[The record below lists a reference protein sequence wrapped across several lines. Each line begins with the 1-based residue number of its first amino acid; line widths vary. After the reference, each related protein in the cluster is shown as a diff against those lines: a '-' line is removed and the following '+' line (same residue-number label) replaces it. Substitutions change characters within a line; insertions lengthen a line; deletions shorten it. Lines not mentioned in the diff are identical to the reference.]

1 MDMDVPTS
9 DEINGVTD
17 GASSS
22 VSNNVHATFS
32 NVETNE
38 NVELN
43 GIMNNTRTLL
53 SNIETNDSAE
63 VNRVTNNVQT
73 TDTSPNKWNI
83 KGVTDNGTQA
93 TTVGLIGDGSSADVD
108 QIEPETLP
116 DLVSTQNIP
125 SALTDA
131 NTTEDEDEAA
141 EALLQLSKSD
151 TILED
156 DTELPLGVLPVDVAP
171 VPVTLG
177 NEDILNA
184 IENFK
189 NTENE
194 TTITND
200 KKAGSDNS
208 KNDQDGS
215 KDLVGEKE
223 NKDNTEANKQQSQ
236 PTPESPLTSPTKGN
250 LVIVKHGIKQKRGSG
265 CSYKCT

>member
-1 MDMDVPTS
+1 MDMDIPTS

-22 VSNNVHATFS
+22 VSNNVHATIS

-53 SNIETNDSAE
+53 SNIETNDGAE

-73 TDTSPNKWNI
+73 TDTSPNKSNI

-93 TTVGLIGDGSSADVD
+93 TTVGLIGDCSSADVD

-131 NTTEDEDEAA
+131 NTTEDEDKAA
-141 EALLQLSKSD
+141 EALLQLSK
-151 TILED
+151 
-156 DTELPLGVLPVDVAP
+156 
-171 VPVTLG
+171 
-177 NEDILNA
+177 
-184 IENFK
+184 
-189 NTENE
+189 
-194 TTITND
+194 
-200 KKAGSDNS
+200 
-208 KNDQDGS
+208 
-215 KDLVGEKE
+215 
-223 NKDNTEANKQQSQ
+223 
-236 PTPESPLTSPTKGN
+236 
-250 LVIVKHGIKQKRGSG
+250 
-265 CSYKCT
+265 